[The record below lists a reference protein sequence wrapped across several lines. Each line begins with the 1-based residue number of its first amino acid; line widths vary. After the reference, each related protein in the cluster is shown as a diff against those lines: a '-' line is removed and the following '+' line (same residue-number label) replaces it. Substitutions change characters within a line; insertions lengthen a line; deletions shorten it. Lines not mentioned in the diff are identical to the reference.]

1 MLDELTGP
9 RAVLNEE
16 IALQKTFFRERF
28 SFKEQFCAIFNPNRP
43 PLRPFE
49 PRSTPS
55 ERNRLCEAAN
65 DSRCPVRR
73 DVIFAAAAADAAL
86 LGPPRI
92 DILLPKPARAGA
104 AIEEST
110 ARPLLSPL
118 PRSPSRNSGSS
129 NISSVASDL
138 TRRSRHF
145 QSVFRSGTWSSPP
158 SPAKRL
164 NAHWSFRSCITLSKT
179 ARNTASASSCR
190 SRSNKCPAPYL
201 RPPSTDRCPMV
212 DIIPHEKLEP
222 ELHLPPQQARFKP
235 HHQRSINRR
244 ALMKKL
250 KRI

>member
-28 SFKEQFCAIFNPNRP
+28 SFKERFCAIFNPNRP

-118 PRSPSRNSGSS
+118 PGPRAVTRAVRTSLRLRPTSPEGHD
-129 NISSVASDL
+129 IS
-138 TRRSRHF
+138 
-145 QSVFRSGTWSSPP
+145 
-158 SPAKRL
+158 K
-164 NAHWSFRSCITLSKT
+164 
-179 ARNTASASSCR
+179 ASSG
-190 SRSNKCPAPYL
+190 PAPGRRL
-201 RPPSTDRCPMV
+201 RAPRN
-212 DIIPHEKLEP
+212 
-222 ELHLPPQQARFKP
+222 A
-235 HHQRSINRR
+235 
-244 ALMKKL
+244 
-250 KRI
+250 